1 MSEAFGCENSLIDSP
16 VDVFRQWSPST
27 TGLSL
32 ATKEQI
38 QPFLEQGQGLTSK
51 CNTVILAETM
61 KVEAPFSSDTHVIN
75 MRDHWGGEALIR
87 IHLIHLG
94 DQKAKRTP
102 LKEIT
107 VSAGSSVRLMVALL
121 SEHLTSSQWQGLSQA
136 PVKFLMKVLGP
147 DGNLGSTCGI

>member
-16 VDVFRQWSPST
+16 VNVFRQWSPST
-27 TGLSL
+27 IGLSL

-87 IHLIHLG
+87 IHLINLG
-94 DQKAKRTP
+94 EKKP
-102 LKEIT
+102 KEPPPKK
-107 VSAGSSVRLMVALL
+107 LQFL
-121 SEHLTSSQWQGLSQA
+121 QA
-136 PVKFLMKVLGP
+136 PRLG
-147 DGNLGSTCGI
+147 